1 MSSID
6 AENVKSKIKSEAP
19 LLISFCLFGVLAM
32 VFLGYASRGADERS
46 DREDGYAAEM
56 RTEMKAEGLV
66 VTEEIGSHRT
76 VVKVDGSCLVTLDHY
91 RLTGSSP
98 EFVTLAEAPLPIQWA
113 VDKELPA
120 RLKKLCNLE
129 IQLSGV
135 AGIEEEPG

>member
-6 AENVKSKIKSEAP
+6 TESSESKVDWPAIILVCVVICG
-19 LLISFCLFGVLAM
+19 LLGAM
-32 VFLGYASRGADERS
+32 AFASKGADERS
-46 DREDGYAAEM
+46 DREDSYAAEM

-66 VTEEIGSHRT
+66 ITEEIGSHRT

-91 RLTGSSP
+91 RLTGSPP

-129 IQLSGV
+129 IQLGGA

>member
-1 MSSID
+1 MSSIGT
-6 AENVKSKIKSEAP
+6 ESSESRSEWP
-19 LLISFCLFGVLAM
+19 FL
-32 VFLGYASRGADERS
+32 VFVCILVCIGLGAFAHASRGADERS
-46 DREDGYAAEM
+46 YREDGYATEM

-66 VTEEIGSHRT
+66 ITEEIGSHRT
-76 VVKVDGSCLVTLDHY
+76 VVKVDGFCLVTLDHY

-113 VDKELPA
+113 VDRGLPA